1 MKRPRFKRLFRISLR
16 TVFVLATVLCVWL
29 GLKVREAKQQK
40 EAVAW
45 VEENGGGF
53 RVNGLQGEYIESLAK
68 GTKLEGLVAW
78 KAKFSDEEVARL

>member
-45 VEENGGGF
+45 VEETRGN
-53 RVNGLQGEYIESLAK
+53 VSYDYEHDDESGYPLLSK
-68 GTKLEGLVAW
+68 PSLLPHEGLAIV
-78 KAKFSDEEVARL
+78 SR